1 MKVRDPIT
9 KIWKFFVDKCLPFG
23 SSISC
28 ALFQRFSDALKHITE
43 YRLRIT
49 NRITNYLD
57 DFLFIARTLMFY
69 NYMLRRF
76 LSLCQELQIP
86 VSLEKTEWA
95 SEFMIFLGILLNGHD
110 LTLSIPVE
118 KRKLAVEMLTE
129 FVNSKK
135 ATVRQLQQLC
145 GYLNFLSRAIV
156 PGRTFTR
163 RMYAKYNAVINVNG
177 APQDANQYKMKQH
190 YHVRLD
196 REFKVDCKIWLQ
208 LLTDEAQHVVN
219 RPMMDIFSVP
229 EDLEDI
235 GFFSDVSASEKD
247 GGFGAIL
254 QNQWLQGSWDTQF
267 LIDCKPNIAYL
278 ELFAPCAGIL
288 TWQN

>member
-1 MKVRDPIT
+1 MKARDPIT

-57 DFLFIARTLMFY
+57 DFLFVARTLMFC

-95 SEFMIFLGILLNGHD
+95 SEFMIFLGILLNGRD

-163 RMYAKYNAVINVNG
+163 CMYAKYSTVINVNG
-177 APQDANQYKMKQH
+177 APQDANQYKMK
-190 YHVRLD
+190 HVTMLD
-196 REFKVDCKIWLQ
+196 WIGSSKWIVKFGFNSL
-208 LLTDEAQHVVN
+208 
-219 RPMMDIFSVP
+219 PMKHNMS
-229 EDLEDI
+229 
-235 GFFSDVSASEKD
+235 
-247 GGFGAIL
+247 
-254 QNQWLQGSWDTQF
+254 
-267 LIDCKPNIAYL
+267 
-278 ELFAPCAGIL
+278 
-288 TWQN
+288 